1 MLPLKAFLASGNYT
15 LLGWPGIS
23 RCCYI
28 IRKCNEDKSMVA
40 HLSSLNTGSGGLR
53 DELPNDTVQRIE
65 SIMKLILLTEMY
77 FNEIL
82 SVLGL
87 SLWGCLFLTFLL
99 GIHWGSIRFSPKM
112 VAWLAAPRYLLRTKY

>member
-1 MLPLKAFLASGNYT
+1 M
-15 LLGWPGIS
+15 
-23 RCCYI
+23 
-28 IRKCNEDKSMVA
+28 
-40 HLSSLNTGSGGLR
+40 R

-65 SIMKLILLTEMY
+65 SIMKLILLTKMY